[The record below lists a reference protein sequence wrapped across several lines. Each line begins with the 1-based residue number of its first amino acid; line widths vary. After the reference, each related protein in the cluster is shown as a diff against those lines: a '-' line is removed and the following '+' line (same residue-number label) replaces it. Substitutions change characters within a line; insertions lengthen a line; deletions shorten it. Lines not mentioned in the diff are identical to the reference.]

1 MKNRPYRIKR
11 LGLGLE
17 LGSFTLSF
25 LPIQIFKKRAYVGS
39 FRQC

>member
-11 LGLGLE
+11 LGLE
-17 LGSFTLSF
+17 LGTFTLSF
-25 LPIQIFKKRAYVGS
+25 LPIQIFKKRAYVDS